1 MDQKNLTQKKW
12 EAKVSTRLEQARPEQ
27 IWPLFE
33 DFFGLQ
39 KYFPGLATCHGI
51 EGANGQPGCI
61 RYCSG
66 FGLKPKG
73 NNNEPNSNL
82 RWSKERLLDV
92 DPIGKWLSYEVLDNN
107 MGLKTYKSTIKV
119 LPIDGGDDSNGCLIE
134 WSFLA
139 DPVEG
144 FSYEDLVNYLD
155 ISLQGMAQNMEKA
168 ILESC

>member
-39 KYFPGLATCHGI
+39 NIFRASPRHGI

-82 RWSKERLLDV
+82 RWSKERLV
-92 DPIGKWLSYEVLDNN
+92 DIDRAQMTFTYEMVDCNIGFESYV
-107 MGLKTYKSTIKV
+107 STVKV
-119 LPIDGGDDSNGCLIE
+119 VRGEEGGGAAVE
-134 WSFLA
+134 WCISL
-139 DPVEG
+139 DPVVG
-144 FSYEDLVNYLD
+144 WRLEDLVGKYEVGLK
-155 ISLQGMAQNMEKA
+155 LMVKKMEAAVFEGLLK
-168 ILESC
+168 